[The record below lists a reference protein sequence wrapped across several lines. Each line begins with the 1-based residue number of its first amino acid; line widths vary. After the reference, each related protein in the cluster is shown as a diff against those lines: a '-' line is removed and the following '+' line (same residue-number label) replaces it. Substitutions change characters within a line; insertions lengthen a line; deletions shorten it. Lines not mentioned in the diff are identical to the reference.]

1 MKKIAKKLGVA
12 LAFIPM
18 LALAVGGFGV
28 MPASAVAQNSNTATC
43 DSFSGV
49 ASGVSCGK
57 NNSSPT
63 NLFGNGGI
71 FQTVINIM
79 LFIVGVLA
87 VIMIIYAGI
96 RYTSSRGAS
105 GEITSAKNTL
115 MYSIIGLVIAIFAYA
130 IVNWVVFAAT
140 NTTAS

>member
-1 MKKIAKKLGVA
+1 MKRLGVA
-12 LAFIPM
+12 LAFVPM
-18 LALAVGGFGV
+18 LALAVSGFGV
-28 MPASAVAQNSNTATC
+28 LPVSATTQNSNDASC

-87 VIMIIYAGI
+87 VVMIIFSGI
-96 RYTSSRGAS
+96 RYTSSRGDPKQV
-105 GEITSAKNTL
+105 ESAKNTL

-130 IVNWVVFAAT
+130 IINWIVFAAT
-140 NTTAS
+140 NTTN